1 MRYAMNRILNYLRDA
16 IGGVLFY
23 FGQTKLRTA
32 LTLLGITVG
41 VSSIIAI
48 MTVLAT
54 FEKSANGLVS
64 EMKTNLFYITKDNP
78 VEISFGGDGRGSR
91 NKPPITW
98 SEYEQ
103 LKRSLTLTTT
113 MAAAVSEEPSD
124 RTISVGKDEL
134 KNRLT
139 SFWGSDGD
147 MLSINKYNIIE
158 GGRNLLE
165 TDVDNMSRVAIIGS
179 DVQEELFPYSDPVG
193 QTIKIDNIPFEVI
206 ALTEPKGEMLG
217 QSMDSM
223 IGIPISTYLKYF
235 GKRGWR
241 RTDLQLI
248 LESESMET
256 LDSATD
262 EAIGVFRA
270 IRKIPPGEDNN
281 FYIATNDQLMDTFG
295 EFTGYISIFIGLI
308 AGISLLVA
316 GIGIANI
323 MLVSLTERIKEIGI
337 RKALGAR
344 RVDIFLQFLIEAI
357 LISIIGGIVGIILG
371 LSFGNIVALFL
382 EQDPVIPFDW
392 VLYSIQICASMGIIF
407 GLYPAI
413 KASRLNPIDSMRYE

>member
-1 MRYAMNRILNYLRDA
+1 MNRILNYLRDA

-48 MTVLAT
+48 MTVLTT

-78 VEISFGGDGRGSR
+78 IEISFGGDGRGSR
-91 NKPPITW
+91 NKPAITR

-113 MAAAVSEEPSD
+113 MAAAVAEEPSD

-147 MLSINKYNIIE
+147 MLSINKYNIVE

-256 LDSATD
+256 LDAATD

-344 RVDIFLQFLIEAI
+344 RVDIFLQFLIEAV

-371 LSFGNIVALFL
+371 LSFGNVVALFL
-382 EQDPVIPFDW
+382 EQDPVIPFNW
-392 VLYSIQICASMGIIF
+392 VFYSIQICASMGIIF

>member
-1 MRYAMNRILNYLRDA
+1 MNRILNYLRDA

-48 MTVLAT
+48 MTVLTT

-78 VEISFGGDGRGSR
+78 IEISFGGDGRGSR
-91 NKPPITW
+91 NKPAITW

-113 MAAAVSEEPSD
+113 MAAAVAEEPSD

-147 MLSINKYNIIE
+147 MLSINKYNIVE

-206 ALTEPKGEMLG
+206 ALTEPKGELLG

-256 LDSATD
+256 LDAATD

-344 RVDIFLQFLIEAI
+344 RVDIFLQFLIEAV

-371 LSFGNIVALFL
+371 LSFGNVVALFL
-382 EQDPVIPFDW
+382 EQDPVIPFNW
-392 VLYSIQICASMGIIF
+392 VFYSIQICASMGIIF

>member
-1 MRYAMNRILNYLRDA
+1 MNRILNYLRDA

-48 MTVLAT
+48 MTVLTT

-78 VEISFGGDGRGSR
+78 IEISFGGDGRGSR
-91 NKPPITW
+91 NKPAITW

-113 MAAAVSEEPSD
+113 MAAAVAEEPSD
-124 RTISVGKDEL
+124 RTISAGKDEL

-147 MLSINKYNIIE
+147 MLSINKYNIVE

-256 LDSATD
+256 LDAATD

-344 RVDIFLQFLIEAI
+344 RVDIFLQFLIEAV

-371 LSFGNIVALFL
+371 LSFGNVVALFL
-382 EQDPVIPFDW
+382 EQDPVIPFNW
-392 VLYSIQICASMGIIF
+392 VFYSIQICASMGIIF

>member
-1 MRYAMNRILNYLRDA
+1 MNRILNYLRDA

-48 MTVLAT
+48 MTVLTT

-78 VEISFGGDGRGSR
+78 IEISFGGDGRGSR

-113 MAAAVSEEPSD
+113 MAAAVAEEPSD

-147 MLSINKYNIIE
+147 MLSINKYNIVE

-256 LDSATD
+256 LDAATD

-344 RVDIFLQFLIEAI
+344 RVDIFLQFLIEAV

-371 LSFGNIVALFL
+371 LSFGNVVALFL
-382 EQDPVIPFDW
+382 EQDPVIPFNW
-392 VLYSIQICASMGIIF
+392 VFYSIQICASMGIIF

>member
-1 MRYAMNRILNYLRDA
+1 MNRILNYLRDA

-48 MTVLAT
+48 MTVLTT

-78 VEISFGGDGRGSR
+78 IEISFGGDGRGSR

-113 MAAAVSEEPSD
+113 MAAAVAEEPSD
-124 RTISVGKDEL
+124 RTVSVGKDEL

-147 MLSINKYNIIE
+147 MLSINKYNIVE

-256 LDSATD
+256 LDAATD

-344 RVDIFLQFLIEAI
+344 RVDIFLQFLIEAV

-371 LSFGNIVALFL
+371 LSFGNVVALFL
-382 EQDPVIPFDW
+382 EQDPVIPFNW
-392 VLYSIQICASMGIIF
+392 VFYSIQICASMGIIF

>member
-1 MRYAMNRILNYLRDA
+1 MNRILNYLRDA
-16 IGGVLFY
+16 VGGVLFY

-113 MAAAVSEEPSD
+113 MAAAVAEEPSD

-147 MLSINKYNIIE
+147 MLSINKYNIVE
-158 GGRNLLE
+158 GGRNLLK
-165 TDVDNMSRVAIIGS
+165 TDMDNFSRVAIIGS

-256 LDSATD
+256 LDAATD

-344 RVDIFLQFLIEAI
+344 RIDIFLQFLIEAI

-371 LSFGNIVALFL
+371 LSFGNVVALFL
-382 EQDPVIPFDW
+382 EQDPVIPFNW
-392 VLYSIQICASMGIIF
+392 VFYSIQICASMGIIF

>member
-1 MRYAMNRILNYLRDA
+1 
-16 IGGVLFY
+16 
-23 FGQTKLRTA
+23 
-32 LTLLGITVG
+32 
-41 VSSIIAI
+41 
-48 MTVLAT
+48 
-54 FEKSANGLVS
+54 
-64 EMKTNLFYITKDNP
+64 
-78 VEISFGGDGRGSR
+78 
-91 NKPPITW
+91 
-98 SEYEQ
+98 
-103 LKRSLTLTTT
+103 
-113 MAAAVSEEPSD
+113 
-124 RTISVGKDEL
+124 
-134 KNRLT
+134 
-139 SFWGSDGD
+139 
-147 MLSINKYNIIE
+147 MLSINKYNIVE

-256 LDSATD
+256 LDAATD

-344 RVDIFLQFLIEAI
+344 RVDIFLQFLIEAV

-371 LSFGNIVALFL
+371 LSFGNVVALFL
-382 EQDPVIPFDW
+382 EQDPVIPFNW
-392 VLYSIQICASMGIIF
+392 VFYSIQICASMGIIF